1 MKTLVF
7 VLSALVQ
14 SLGAAEAQTW
24 KADLAHSRVGFSVTH
39 MLIAEVDGRF
49 TQFDVTLNQGKEDFS
64 GSTIEAKIKTAS
76 VTTENETRDKHLR
89 SDDFFNAEKY
99 PEIQFRSTSFE
110 RTGDKAYK
118 ITGDMTIRDVTK
130 NIMLEAKFL
139 GGVTDARGNARAGFR
154 ATTTI
159 NRFDFGVKW
168 DKRLDTGGLIV
179 SENVDITL
187 NLELMKQQ

>member
-130 NIMLEAKFL
+130 NITLEAKFL
-139 GGVTDARGNARAGFR
+139 GRVTDARGNARAGFR
-154 ATTTI
+154 ATAAI

>member
-99 PEIQFRSTSFE
+99 PEIQFKSSSFE

-130 NIMLEAKFL
+130 NITLEAKFL